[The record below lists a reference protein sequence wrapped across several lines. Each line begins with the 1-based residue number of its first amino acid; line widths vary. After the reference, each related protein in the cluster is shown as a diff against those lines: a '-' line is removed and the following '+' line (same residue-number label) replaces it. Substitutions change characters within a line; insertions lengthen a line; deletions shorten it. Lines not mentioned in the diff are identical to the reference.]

1 MHPSKAI
8 YPQSEECPRYSR
20 KSLELLKLQE
30 RARFSVPRTRP
41 VVGRKRAHT
50 KLQVV
55 LDVTMR
61 LYLRNEHGNRVVK
74 NKSFRNFT

>member
-1 MHPSKAI
+1 MHPSKVI

-41 VVGRKRAHT
+41 VVGRKRTHKAPGCSGCDYEA
-50 KLQVV
+50 V
-55 LDVTMR
+55 
-61 LYLRNEHGNRVVK
+61 
-74 NKSFRNFT
+74 FA